1 VKTQPSKDASI
12 DASADGARLRRIAL
26 DRQGLLKNAPF
37 GRGSAATL
45 KAIEHLG
52 YVQIDTISVVARAQH
67 HVLRSRVPNYDP
79 AHLDRLQDTRRI
91 FEYWYHAAAYLPMRD
106 YRFAL
111 PKMAAM
117 ARREDRWIRS
127 HDDRLMADVLRHVA
141 GEGPTRARD
150 FETPATSGERGWW
163 NWKPAKRALEQLFM
177 QGDLMVVGRDG
188 FEKIYDLRDN
198 VLPDGVDTRMP
209 DDEELA
215 AHLLDNAL
223 RSHGFAT
230 RKTVTYQRPGTALRK
245 ALDEVIRQRVA
256 GGRLLSVTLPD
267 GAKAY
272 AEPEIL
278 AARSPPAPARVRVL
292 SPFDNAVI
300 QRERGQSVF
309 DFDYQ
314 IECYVPAEKRRFGY
328 FCLPLL
334 FRDRFIGRADCKAH
348 RQAGRLEIKAL
359 HVEDERPLRA
369 EPEAFADALGAALSD
384 FAAFNG
390 CADVHLGSVTPS
402 SWAGTLA
409 RAVG

>member
-37 GRGSAATL
+37 GRGAAATL

-52 YVQIDTISVVARAQH
+52 YVQIDTISVVARAH
-67 HVLRSRVPNYDP
+67 DHVLGSRVPNYDP
-79 AHLDRLQDTRRI
+79 AHLNRLQDTRRI

-127 HDDRLMADVLRHVA
+127 RDDHLMADVLRHVA

-150 FETPATSGERGWW
+150 FEMPAAGGERGWW

-188 FEKIYDLRDN
+188 FEKLYDLRDN
-198 VLPDGVDTRMP
+198 VLPDDVDTRMP
-209 DDEELA
+209 DDAELA

-223 RSHGFAT
+223 RSHGFAA
-230 RKTVTYQRPGTALRK
+230 RKTVTYQRPGTALRQ
-245 ALDEVIRQRVA
+245 ALDDVIRERLA
-256 GGRLLSVTLPD
+256 DGRLLGLKLPG
-267 GAKAY
+267 GATAY
-272 AEPEIL
+272 AEPEL
-278 AARSPPAPARVRVL
+278 LSGRSPPAPARVRVL

-334 FRDRFIGRADCKAH
+334 FRDRFVGRADCKAH
-348 RQAGRLEIKAL
+348 RQTGCLEVKTLHLEDQRL
-359 HVEDERPLRA
+359 LRA
-369 EPEAFADALGAALSD
+369 EPEVFAGALAEALSD

-390 CADVHLGSVTPS
+390 CADVRLGSVAPS
-402 SWAGTLA
+402 SWGSTLA
-409 RAVG
+409 RVIG